1 MQITTDLRQHHLEAF
16 EAEYFKLMDGKRGKN
31 TDNGAT
37 VRAAQKAGWFVTDP
51 GDVGE
56 MTGAECARIAAEI
69 NRVYVEAIT
78 LDPN

>member
-1 MQITTDLRQHHLEAF
+1 MIIELKQRHLEAF
-16 EAEYFKLMDGKRGKN
+16 EAEYFRLMDGKRGKN

-56 MTGAECARIAAEI
+56 LTGKRVGELAAEI